1 MADERATDAVGSE
14 SAEHDGRPESA
25 GLQEPGPDDEQEPSG
40 LSLPPSG
47 SRLALYVALLA
58 LAAFYLLPLHSGI
71 MTAIS
76 GVDGGVP
83 YAPPAPGNATLAN
96 WGDAFGEM
104 QSGMINSLLFVVPA
118 TLLSAAFGSL
128 AAFGLTKLSWRG
140 QLAILVLFVAGVFIP
155 YQSVLVPLRQ
165 FWGMMAL
172 EGSLKLLASNLSF
185 VPVVSDVLFALG
197 NHADLIELS
206 VTHTA
211 YGIPICTVLFRG
223 YYLTIDDDILEAA
236 QVDGASMFTV
246 YRRIVLPLSKPMFV
260 VTIIYQFTNIWN
272 DLLFALIL
280 VEDSAQHVATQK
292 LNETMGSFATNFS
305 LVIAAAFVVAAPTI
319 IVYVL
324 FGKQFAEGIT
334 GETGGQT

>member
-1 MADERATDAVGSE
+1 MGEEATTDNA
-14 SAEHDGRPESA
+14 SAEYTGAQRSGDDGDPDSVDRSFPI
-25 GLQEPGPDDEQEPSG
+25 PGP
-40 LSLPPSG
+40 
-47 SRLALYVALLA
+47 RVALYLTLVA

-71 MTAIS
+71 MTAFS
-76 GVDGGVP
+76 GVDSGVP
-83 YAPPAPGNATLAN
+83 YAPPSLQNATLSN
-96 WGDAFGEM
+96 WVDAFGEM
-104 QSGMINSLLFVVPA
+104 QSGMVNSFLFVIPA
-118 TLLSAAFGSL
+118 TLLSATFGSL

-140 QLAILVLFVAGVFIP
+140 QLGILVLFVAGVFIP

-172 EGSLKLLASNLSF
+172 EGSLKLLASDLSF
-185 VPVVSDVLFALG
+185 VPVVSDVLLAMG

-223 YYLTIDDDILEAA
+223 YYLTIDDEILEAA

-280 VEDSAQHVATQK
+280 IEDSTQHVATQK

-319 IVYVL
+319 IIYVL
-324 FGKQFAEGIT
+324 FGRQFAEGIT
-334 GETGGQT
+334 GESG